1 MTRTLTI
8 KNLLDI
14 YSISAVSGI
23 LLLFALI
30 IFPLPRILID
40 LALSLNFSVGL
51 LILIMA
57 MQVNKPLDF
66 TSFPSLLL
74 LTTLFRLTMNIAT
87 TRVILLRGHEGVD
100 AAGHLIKS
108 FGEFVVG
115 GNFVVGFIIFL
126 ILVLINFVVITKGA
140 GRIAEVAARF
150 TLDAMP
156 GKQMAIDADLNAGLI
171 DDKEAKRR
179 REEIAKEAEF
189 YGAMDGASKFI
200 RGEAIAGL
208 LITVINIIGGILI
221 GTLQKGL
228 DLATSAKTYTILTI
242 GDGLVS
248 QLPAIV
254 VSTSAG
260 IIVSRA
266 AAESGMG
273 KDIAKQFAVKPEALF
288 LASLAVLGLGLI
300 PGIPFFPFLVFSLF
314 LFMLAFFSYKYVKK
328 EEEKALITSTPA
340 PPPREEEEIKPVEL
354 LALELGYGLIYLADE
369 SQGGDLLERIKSLRK
384 QMAQEMGIIIPSVHV
399 RDNLT
404 LKPGEYQILI
414 KGVEV
419 AKFELLPHYYLA
431 IPSSPDLVPPDGAI
445 PTMEPTFGMQAYF
458 ISEDLRESAEIS
470 GFTVVNLSTVITTH
484 LSEVIKGYADEILTK
499 QEVQKIID
507 TMNKYYPKLVE
518 ETLNTVNLTLFQKVL
533 QNLVKEGIS
542 LKDMVTI
549 FEALSD
555 YGANIKD
562 PDVLTEYVRQR
573 LSRLII
579 KPYLVDGKLPTL
591 LVGEDIEELIKKSL
605 QRTEQGIFLMIDPK
619 IGAKIVAVIS
629 QAVERAGQKNLLPAL
644 LCSPT
649 IRRHLRKLIERSL
662 KYIPVLSQAEIPGN
676 IQVEIL
682 EVIKLIKE

>member
-1 MTRTLTI
+1 MDRTFDLKT
-8 KNLLDI
+8 LLDA
-14 YSISAVSGI
+14 YSISAVIGI

-30 IFPLPRILID
+30 IFPLPKILID

-51 LILIMA
+51 LILVMA

-74 LTTLFRLTMNIAT
+74 LTTLFRLVMNIAT
-87 TRVILLRGHEGVD
+87 TRVILLRGHEGTD

-115 GNFVVGFIIFL
+115 GNFVVGFIVFL

-171 DDKEAKRR
+171 DEREARR
-179 REEIAKEAEF
+179 RRAEIAKEAEF

-208 LITVINIIGGILI
+208 IITIINIIGGILI

-273 KDIAKQFAVKPEALF
+273 RDIAKQFALKPEAMF
-288 LASLAVLGLGLI
+288 LASLAVLGVGLI
-300 PGIPFFPFLVFSLF
+300 PGIPFLPFLIFSLF
-314 LFMLAFFSYKYVKK
+314 FFTMGFLSYRQLKK
-328 EEEKALITSTPA
+328 EEEKPLEA
-340 PPPREEEEIKPVEL
+340 PPSPPREEEEIRPVEL
-354 LALELGYGLIYLADE
+354 LAVELGYGLIYLADE
-369 SQGGDLLERIKSLRK
+369 AQGGDLLERIKNLRK
-384 QMAQEMGIIIPSVHV
+384 QMAQEIGIIIPSVHV
-399 RDNLT
+399 RDNLM

-414 KGVEV
+414 KGAEV
-419 AKFELLPHYYLA
+419 AKAELLPHYLLA
-431 IPSSPDLVPPDGAI
+431 LPSSPDLLPPEGAI
-445 PTMEPTFGMQAYF
+445 PTFEPTYGMRAYY
-458 ISEDLRESAEIS
+458 IPEDLRESAEMV
-470 GFTVVNLSTVITTH
+470 GFTVVGLSTVITTH
-484 LSEVIKGYADEILTK
+484 LSEVIKTYADELLTK
-499 QEVQKIID
+499 QEVQKMVD

-518 ETLNTVNLTLFQKVL
+518 ETLSAINITTIQKVL
-533 QNLVKEGIS
+533 QNLVKEGVP

-562 PDVLTEYVRQR
+562 PNILTEYVRQR
-573 LSRLII
+573 LGRLIV
-579 KPYLVDGKLPTL
+579 KPYLMEGKLPTL
-591 LVGEDIEELIKKSL
+591 LMGEDIEELIKKSL
-605 QRTEQGIFLMIDPK
+605 QRTEQGVFLIIDPK
-619 IGAKIVAVIS
+619 IGAKIVTAIT
-629 QAVERAGQKNLLPAL
+629 QAVERASQRNILPVL
-644 LCSPT
+644 MCSPT
-649 IRRHLRKLIERSL
+649 VRRHLRVLIERSL
-662 KYIPVLSQAEIPGN
+662 RYIPVISQAEVPSN
-676 IQVEIL
+676 VEVEIL
-682 EVIKLIKE
+682 EVIRLTRE

>member
-1 MTRTLTI
+1 MERTVTLKT
-8 KNLLDI
+8 LFDI
-14 YSISAVSGI
+14 YSISAVFGI

-40 LALSLNFSVGL
+40 LALSLNFSIAL
-51 LILIMA
+51 LVLIMA

-66 TSFPSLLL
+66 TSFPALLL

-87 TRVILLRGHEGVD
+87 TRVILLRGHEGTD

-115 GNFVVGFIIFL
+115 GNFVVGFIVFL

-171 DDKEAKRR
+171 DEKEAKRR

-208 LITVINIIGGILI
+208 IITVVNIIGGILI

-273 KDIAKQFAVKPEALF
+273 RDIAKQFSLKPEALF
-288 LASLAVLGLGLI
+288 LAALAVLGLGFI
-300 PGIPFFPFLVFSLF
+300 PGMPLFPFFVFSLF
-314 LFMLAFFSYKYVKK
+314 LFSMGLLSYRHMKK
-328 EEEKALITSTPA
+328 EEERPIETLPQ
-340 PPPREEEEIKPVEL
+340 PPREEEEIRPVEL
-354 LALELGYGLIYLADE
+354 LAVELGYALIYLADE
-369 SQGGDLLERIKSLRK
+369 AQGGDLLDRIKALRK
-384 QMAQEMGIIIPSVHV
+384 QMAQDIGIMIPSVHV

-404 LKPGEYQILI
+404 LKPGEYQFLV

-419 AKFELLPHYYLA
+419 AKAELLPHYYLA
-431 IPSSPDLVPPDGAI
+431 LPSSPDLLPPEGAI
-445 PTMEPTFGMQAYF
+445 PTYDPTFGMQAYF
-458 ISEDLRESAEIS
+458 ISEDLRESAEMS

-484 LSEVIKGYADEILTK
+484 LAEVIKSYADELLTK

-518 ETLNTVNLTLFQKVL
+518 ETLNSVNITLLQKVL
-533 QNLVKEGIS
+533 QNLVREGIP

-549 FEALSD
+549 FEALSE

-562 PDVLTEYVRQR
+562 ADILTEYVRQK
-573 LSRLII
+573 LSRLIVR
-579 KPYLVDGKLPTL
+579 PFLVEGKLPTL
-591 LVGEDIEELIKKSL
+591 LIGEDIEELIKKSL
-605 QRTEQGIFLMIDPK
+605 QRTEQGVFLMIDPK
-619 IGAKIVAVIS
+619 IGARMVSAIT
-629 QAVERAGQKNLLPAL
+629 QAVERAGQKNILPVL

-662 KYIPVLSQAEIPGN
+662 KYIPVISQAEIPSN
-676 IQVEIL
+676 IQIEIL
-682 EVIKLIKE
+682 EVIKLVRD